1 MSGGTTIDP
10 KMYWSPAVAKIIER
24 ARDDGLITLLSDD
37 ERNAS
42 RHELLKAAKPGEPVW
57 VFAYGSLMWNPD
69 FPIAESRA
77 ALVRGWHR
85 RFCFWTVLGRG
96 TPERPGLMLALE
108 PGGSCRGL
116 ALAIAPDKIEAATD
130 RIWRREMLAG
140 AYIPRWLEADTRDG
154 PVQVISFVVNPEF
167 ERHAGRLEDEE
178 VAQHIAHAEGPSGP
192 CIDYLIHTVA
202 ALDKIGHRS
211 GPMHDL
217 LNRAWELRGA
227 KS

>member
-1 MSGGTTIDP
+1 MNRSPTTEPNKYRDDDI
-10 KMYWSPAVAKIIER
+10 ARVIES
-24 ARDDGLITLLSDD
+24 ARDGGLVAILSDE

-42 RHELLKAAKPGEPVW
+42 RNVILKAVKPGEPVW
-57 VFAYGSLMWNPD
+57 VFGYGSLMWNPD
-69 FPIAESRA
+69 FAFAEARA
-77 ALVRGWHR
+77 GLVRGWHR
-85 RFCFWTVLGRG
+85 RFSFWTIIGRG

-116 ALAIAPDKIEAATD
+116 CLAIAPENVEEATD

-140 AYIPRWLEADTRDG
+140 AYIPRWLEADTHEGR
-154 PVQVISFVVNPEF
+154 VQAISFVVNPQF
-167 ERHAGRLEDEE
+167 ERHAGRLADEE
-178 VAQHIAHAEGPSGP
+178 VARHIANAEGPLGP

-217 LNRAWELRGA
+217 LNRAWELRAGG
-227 KS
+227 S